1 MNKILAVIPARLGS
15 KRLPEKNIKMLNGK
29 PLLAY
34 TIDAIK
40 KSQYIDRFVV
50 STEDTNIAQIAQ
62 SCGAEIINRPKELAS
77 DESPTDDV
85 IINVLEQLQKKEQ
98 YIPDIIILLQPTS
111 PLRTTED
118 IDTAIKTF
126 LDSSGE
132 SLVSVTEYDH
142 TPYWAFRIEKGVL
155 KPEFTKDSLKRSQD
169 LPKLYRPNGSI
180 FISRVQTFLEY
191 RSFYTKQILSF
202 IMPRERSIDIDD
214 EFDFSI
220 AEFLLRTSEGKN

>member
-1 MNKILAVIPARLGS
+1 MNKILAVVPARLGS

-40 KSQYIDRFVV
+40 KSQYINRFVV

-62 SCGAEIINRPKELAS
+62 SFGAEIINRPKELAS

-155 KPEFTKDSLKRSQD
+155 KPEFTKGSPKRSQD

-180 FISRVQTFLEY
+180 FISRAQTFLEH

>member
-15 KRLPEKNIKMLNGK
+15 KRLPEKNIKILNGK
-29 PLLAY
+29 PLLVY
-34 TIDAIK
+34 TIDAIR
-40 KSQYIDRFVV
+40 KSQYVNRIVV
-50 STEDTNIAQIAQ
+50 STEDKTIAQIAQ
-62 SCGAEIINRPKELAS
+62 SNDAEVLLRPEELAR

-85 IINVLEQLQKKEQ
+85 VMNVLEQLQNKDQ

-118 IDTAIKTF
+118 IDTAMKIF
-126 LDSSGE
+126 LDSSGD
-132 SLVSVTEYDH
+132 SLISVTEYDH
-142 TPYWAFRIEKGVL
+142 TPYWAFRIEKGFL
-155 KPEFTKDSLKRSQD
+155 KPEFTSGSLKRSQD

-180 FISRVQTFLEY
+180 FIAHLRTFLKH
-191 RSFYTKQILSF
+191 RSFYIKQSLSF

-220 AEFLLRTSEGKN
+220 AEFLLRTNEGKN